1 MAYSLLTMSM
11 PEVPVSRRERKKE
24 RTRGSIYDAAMALFA
39 ERGFEA
45 VTVEEICEAADVA
58 RGTFFLHFPTKA
70 ALIFEATARLVVEL
84 RAVLEI
90 REGEQAPSAATQLR
104 AVTTWMVERW
114 RAQQSVMAP
123 MFREVLRTPMD
134 ELHSR
139 PEALELAGLLVQLV
153 QRGQQSGELRADVRP
168 ELVATS
174 FVASCSTILSV
185 LVRQGDGT
193 DVGRFIDEYLELLL
207 RGLLPR

>member
-1 MAYSLLTMSM
+1 MSDS
-11 PEVPVSRRERKKE
+11 EAPVSRRERKKE
-24 RTRGSIYDAAMALFA
+24 RTRGAIYDAAMALFA

-45 VTVEEICEAADVA
+45 VRVEEICDAADVA
-58 RGTFFLHFPTKA
+58 RGTFFLHYPTKA

-84 RAVLEI
+84 RAVLEAHSD
-90 REGEQAPSAATQLR
+90 EPPSATAQLR

-114 RAQQSVMAP
+114 RAQQSIMAP

-153 QRGQQSGELRADVRP
+153 QRGQASGELRADVRP

-193 DVGRFIDEYLELLL
+193 DVGHFIDEYLELLL

>member
-1 MAYSLLTMSM
+1 MSA
-11 PEVPVSRRERKKE
+11 PEAPPSRRERKKE
-24 RTRGSIYDAAMALFA
+24 RTRGAIFDAAMALFA
-39 ERGFEA
+39 QRGFES

-84 RAVLEI
+84 RALLEHSP
-90 REGEQAPSAATQLR
+90 GSASSQLR
-104 AVTTWMVERW
+104 AVTAWMVERW
-114 RAQQSVMAP
+114 RAQESVMAP

-139 PEALELAGLLVQLV
+139 PEAVELAGLLVQLV
-153 QRGQQSGELRADVRP
+153 ERGRRSGERRADVRP

-174 FVASCSTILSV
+174 FIASCSTILSV
-185 LVRQGDGT
+185 LVRQGDGAE
-193 DVGRFIDEYLELLL
+193 VGRFIDQYLELLL